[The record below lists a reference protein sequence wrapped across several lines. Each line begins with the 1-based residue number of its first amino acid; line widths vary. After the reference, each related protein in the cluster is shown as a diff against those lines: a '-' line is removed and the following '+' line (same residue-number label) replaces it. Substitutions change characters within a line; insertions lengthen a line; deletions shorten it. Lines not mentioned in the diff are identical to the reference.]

1 MQALPPNRIRCSAA
15 IGLLLFLF
23 QLIKVLWLILVP
35 CESHVSL
42 GVSRRGRFMYRNEL
56 QSKIIHPVATL
67 F

>member
-1 MQALPPNRIRCSAA
+1 VQALPLSWIRCSAA
-15 IGLLLFLF
+15 IRLLFLF
-23 QLIKVLWLILVP
+23 QLIKNLWLTLVP

-56 QSKIIHPVATL
+56 PSKIIHPVATL